1 MHTHQCIHL
10 RQRSFMSNASAC
22 SRGLHSL
29 SLCVVCSCT
38 CASACME
45 PVLVSLCS
53 QRSSVVHMCV
63 APHVCCSAILPWSID
78 SGLFLPLPFPF
89 FHCIC
94 YISVKSVL
102 LPFCMGAHSWVARI
116 CQSWEQVVANSG
128 SYWMTGALNLHLA
141 MLLLTTWHP
150 SQFLLM
156 SRKHNN
162 WQVNAIMYTGSN
174 CTMICNIEYRMS
186 TPAALACTTGGQ
198 LDSNFLNF
206 IQPVIDKKV
215 QCRVYLKNSNLTSP
229 ADK

>member
-1 MHTHQCIHL
+1 MLCAHIHTQGGKWGTPLNAVKCNLTELTTKSSCVPSRVCGFVMHTHQCIHL

-29 SLCVVCSCT
+29 SLCVACSCT

-45 PVLVSLCS
+45 PALVSLCS

-162 WQVNAIMYTGSN
+162 
-174 CTMICNIEYRMS
+174 
-186 TPAALACTTGGQ
+186 
-198 LDSNFLNF
+198 
-206 IQPVIDKKV
+206 
-215 QCRVYLKNSNLTSP
+215 
-229 ADK
+229 